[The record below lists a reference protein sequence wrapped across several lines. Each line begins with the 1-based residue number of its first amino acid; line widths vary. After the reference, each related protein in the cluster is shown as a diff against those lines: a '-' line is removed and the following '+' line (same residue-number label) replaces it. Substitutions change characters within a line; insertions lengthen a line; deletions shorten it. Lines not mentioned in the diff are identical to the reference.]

1 MILSHQHKFLFIH
14 IPKTGGSSLRRA
26 LNRATAWEAYY
37 VPLQIVRRVCQLTTY
52 RIGSVLP
59 RHGCAVAARDTVM
72 LEHFLAYHKFAFVR
86 NPWDRLVSS
95 FKHLE
100 RERQDVLGP
109 RKIRTFHEY
118 CDWVLNPDLG
128 DLGRRTTLIHGF
140 RRTQTEYLTDHD
152 GKPLMDFVGRF
163 ERLESDF
170 ERILARLNL
179 SASKL
184 GHRRRSQRV
193 SDYRCYYD
201 DHTAELTAHF
211 YRRDLELFGYEFDQ
225 PQQNNAAA

>member
-1 MILSHQHKFLFIH
+1 MILSHRHKFLFIH

-26 LNRATAWEAYY
+26 LNRATAWEPYY
-37 VPLQIVRRVCQLTTY
+37 LPLQLVRRVCTWTTY

-59 RHGCAVAARDTVM
+59 RHGSAVAARDTLM
-72 LEHFLAYHKFAFVR
+72 LEQFLAYHKFAFVR

-118 CDWVLNPDLG
+118 CDWVLDANLG
-128 DLGRRTTLIHGF
+128 DLGRRTTLVHGF
-140 RRTQTEYLTDHD
+140 RRTQAEYLTDHD
-152 GKPLMDFVGRF
+152 GKLLMDYVGRF
-163 ERLESDF
+163 EQLEADF
-170 ERILARLNL
+170 QTVLDHLHL
-179 SASKL
+179 SAAKL
-184 GHRRRSQRV
+184 GHRRRSQRA

-201 DHTAELTAHF
+201 DRTAELVANF
-211 YRRDLELFGYEFDQ
+211 YCRDLELFGYEFDQ
-225 PQQNNAAA
+225 PQRAAA